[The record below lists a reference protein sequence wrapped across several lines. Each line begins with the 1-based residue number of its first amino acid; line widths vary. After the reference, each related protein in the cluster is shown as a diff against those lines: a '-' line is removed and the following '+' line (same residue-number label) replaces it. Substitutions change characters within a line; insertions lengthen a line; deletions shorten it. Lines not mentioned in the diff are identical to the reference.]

1 MKKNLLWAGLSAL
14 SLGMQ
19 AQQGVPVLP
28 DTLKAINLLQFQ
40 VSTTRFFENSQ
51 TQSQSSEHI
60 PRQRIQSLQAQNTA
74 DLVGSLPEVFVQKSQ
89 MGGGSPVLRGF
100 EASRLLLVVDGVRM
114 NNLIYRAG
122 HLQNILSIDN
132 QILDRVEVLM
142 GPSSTAYGT
151 DALGGVIHMITRNP
165 ELAGSD
171 GKRVL
176 HANAGMRYG
185 LVNNEQTLHADV
197 SIGGKRWGSL
207 SSFTHSRFGDLRGG
221 TKVNPFYDTL
231 YGMRPTYQAFIDGKD
246 SVMQNSDPYMQVGSA
261 YDQMD
266 LLQKIVF
273 QAGPQFRHTL
283 NVQWSTSS
291 NIPRYDRL
299 SEPNGNVFNYG
310 DWYYGPQDRL
320 LSAYS
325 LDYTS
330 ANTWFSRGK
339 TTLSYQ
345 NIEESRISRRFGKSS
360 KTHRVES
367 VEVYGATSDWMHQGG
382 SQIVRVGLDIQY
394 NTLNSKAFSENIQTG
409 AIGTASTRYPDG
421 GNTMMRGEVY
431 ATHQWKLGSKLY
443 LNDGFRFGY
452 SQTRS
457 DFADTSFYKFAVNE
471 VVQKNPVW
479 SASLGLN
486 WNPISRLRVVPNF
499 STGYRVPNIDDLSK
513 IFDSAPG
520 DVIIPNAAIKPELTY
535 NTDLKLIYETGAQ
548 SFIDLTFW
556 GTLLRDAVK
565 TMPFQ
570 YQGQDS
576 ILYDGALSR
585 VLANQN
591 AGKAYLYGAV
601 LKFRQTIG
609 KSISVSGGMQYTYG
623 RIQTDSVEIPL
634 DHIPPLTARLDVS
647 YERKGFQALCFAQFN
662 GWKRIA
668 DYNLDGEDNEAYAT
682 PQGMPAWYTLNLH
695 ASYQWKKYIRWSAGC
710 DNLLDLQYR
719 TFASGINAPGRNVF
733 LRLDLMF

>member
-1 MKKNLLWAGLSAL
+1 MKKNLLWAGLSVL

-171 GKRVL
+171 AKRVL
-176 HANAGMRYG
+176 HANAGIRYG
-185 LVNNEQTLHADV
+185 AVNNEQTLHADV

-221 TKVNPFYDTL
+221 TEVNPFYDTL
-231 YGMRPTYQAFIDGKD
+231 YGMRPTYQKRIDGKD
-246 SVMQNSDPYMQVGSA
+246 SVVSNSDPYLQIGSA
-261 YDQMD
+261 YNQIDV
-266 LLQKIVF
+266 LQKFVY
-273 QAGPQFRHTL
+273 QSGTRFRHLL
-283 NVQWSTSS
+283 NVQYSTSS
-291 NIPRYDRL
+291 DIPRFDRL
-299 SEPNGNVFNYG
+299 SEPNGNAFNYG
-310 DWYYGPQDRL
+310 DWYYGPQNRL
-320 LSAYS
+320 LAAYALNYS
-325 LDYTS
+325 NPS
-330 ANTWFSRGK
+330 GWFNSGK

-345 NIEESRISRRFGKSS
+345 DVEESRVSRRFGKTG
-360 KTHRVES
+360 KTHRIES
-367 VEVYGATSDWMHQGG
+367 VQVYGVTSDWMHQGREH
-382 SQIVRVGLDIQY
+382 IVRMGLDIQY
-394 NTLNSKAFSENIQTG
+394 NTLKSSAYLENIETG
-409 AIGTASTRYPDG
+409 ALSTASTRYPDG
-421 GNTMMRGEVY
+421 GSSLGRGEVY
-431 ATHQWKLGSKLY
+431 VTHQWKWGEKLY
-443 LNDGFRFGY
+443 LNDGLRLGY
-452 SQTRS
+452 SQTQS
-457 DFADTSFYKFAVNE
+457 AFSDTSFYKFAVRE

-486 WNPISRLRVVPNF
+486 WNPIPRLRVIPNI
-499 STGYRVPNIDDLSK
+499 STGYRVPNVDDLSK

-535 NTDLKLIYETGAQ
+535 NADVKWVFETAAQ
-548 SFIDLTFW
+548 SFVDVTLW

-565 TMPFQ
+565 TMPFT

-601 LKFRQTIG
+601 LKVRQRIWEG
-609 KSISVSGGMQYTYG
+609 ISISGGMQYTYG
-623 RIQTDSVEIPL
+623 RVQTDSIEVPL
-634 DHIPPLTARLDVS
+634 DHIPPLTARFDLMVQ
-647 YERKGFQALCFAQFN
+647 RNAFQALFFAQWN

-668 DYNLDGEDNEAYAT
+668 DYYLDGEDNEAYAT
-682 PQGMPAWYTLNLH
+682 PLGMPAWYTLNLH
-695 ASYQWKKYIRWSAGC
+695 ASYQWKKYIRLSAGC
-710 DNLLDLQYR
+710 DNILDLQYR
-719 TFASGINAPGRNVF
+719 SFASGINAPGRNVF